1 MATLLP
7 SLSSDEEDNS
17 KSNALEDEGESEDEV
32 DAEFEFGGILGE
44 DGGSTWHGISKGWNY
59 QSALDILEKNDSN
72 LSSTVPRTD
81 VASIIAAKRKNLKNP
96 NGTDAIDQKKVELNS
111 EDESGSEGS
120 ESGEES
126 NDDDKGDNDDEGN
139 EERSSSDDEDDE
151 VDDAEA
157 DMEEDALK
165 MRSGLGKEGE
175 DVEGDDQD
183 EAAKAAAYFETKDE
197 DNGNQ
202 IEVFS
207 QLPLSRPLLRGVAA
221 MGFVKPTAIQASVI
235 PVALGGRDVCAS
247 AVTGSGKTAAFLLPI
262 LERIFQRKVGGTK
275 ALILTPTR
283 ELAAQCVGMM
293 STIAQFTKIR
303 ACLIVGGAKNVNA
316 QAAELRTRPDVV
328 VATPGRLLDHVTN
341 SSGVTLDDIE
351 FLILDEAD
359 RLLDLGFQEEVHEI
373 IKACPTERQ
382 TMLFSATMTT
392 KVDDLI
398 KLSLK
403 RPVRVKV
410 SNRQNV
416 SGTDVEVAER
426 LEQEFVRIRA
436 GNEGINREGMLLALL
451 TRTFS
456 SRTIVFFDTKIK
468 AHRLMILCGL
478 CGIKC
483 SELHGNLTQTQ
494 RLQALEDFRN
504 GDVDILLATDLA
516 ARGLDIDRVESV
528 LNFEMPNQVETYVH
542 RIGRTARAGRGGKAC
557 TLIGEGRRH
566 LMKDVIKDA
575 EEKMKQSK
583 SSASNKLQSGVI
595 RSRTVPPGVVA
606 HFVEKIKSLESHV
619 DEVLQ
624 AEAVAKMDR
633 VVEMELMKAQNL
645 LEHGEEIRSR
655 PQREWFASNKE
666 KQSSKE
672 AAKEKALLIAEKVGT
687 GTHRMTRK
695 KRRARETKEEFLRF
709 QDQERQDAEETGR
722 TAKRVVTDQA
732 IKVTARAHKKEI
744 TEKKAERNTQS
755 INDEDMAFKQKK
767 QKTEK
772 KKKLKGAFADDAMG
786 DSSLF
791 DDEKIL
797 HAKKSKNG
805 DVDERAGSSFAFR
818 GFDPS
823 MADKKKPKIK
833 SVKSF
838 KSKAKYKRRK

>member
-1 MATLLP
+1 MALIF
-7 SLSSDEEDNS
+7 NH
-17 KSNALEDEGESEDEV
+17 KQ
-32 DAEFEFGGILGE
+32 GE
-44 DGGSTWHGISKGWNY
+44 DGGSTWQGPSKGWNY
-59 QSALDILEKNDSN
+59 QSALDILEKNDSK
-72 LSSTVPRTD
+72 LSSSVPRTD
-81 VASIIAAKRKNLKNP
+81 VASIIAAKRKNMKNP
-96 NGTDAIDQKKVELNS
+96 VKTEEQDTNKTKREKIHSNGSDS
-111 EDESGSEGS
+111 ET
-120 ESGEES
+120 ES
-126 NDDDKGDNDDEGN
+126 NDDEN
-139 EERSSSDDEDDE
+139 EEKSSMEDEEESSEEEADSVQ
-151 VDDAEA
+151 VDDADA
-157 DMEEDALK
+157 DMEQDALK
-165 MRSGLGKEGE
+165 MRSGQEEEENTEGR
-175 DVEGDDQD
+175 DDDRD
-183 EAAKAAAYFETKDE
+183 ETAKAAAYFETN
-197 DNGNQ
+197 DNDAPDQ

-221 MGFVKPTAIQASVI
+221 MGFVKPTAIQSSVI
-235 PVALGGRDVCAS
+235 PIALGGRDVCAS

-275 ALILTPTR
+275 ALILAPTR
-283 ELAAQCVGMM
+283 ELAAQCIAMM

-316 QAAELRTRPDVV
+316 QAAELRTRPDII

-341 SSGVTLDDIE
+341 SNGVTLDDVE

-373 IKACPTERQ
+373 IKACPSERQ

-392 KVDDLI
+392 KIDDLI

-403 RPVRVKV
+403 RPVRIKAT
-410 SNRQNV
+410 NRQKN
-416 SGTDVEVAER
+416 SGTEVEVAER
-426 LEQEFVRIRA
+426 LEQEFVRVRA

-451 TRTFS
+451 TRTFV

-483 SELHGNLTQTQ
+483 AELHGNLTQTQ
-494 RLQALEDFRN
+494 RLQALEDFRK
-504 GDVDILLATDLA
+504 GDVDVLLATDLA
-516 ARGLDIDRVESV
+516 ARGLDIDRVEYV
-528 LNFEMPNQVETYVH
+528 MNFEMPNQVETYVH

-575 EEKMKQSK
+575 EQKMKQSQNNG
-583 SSASNKLQSGVI
+583 SNKLQSGVI

-606 HFVEKIKSLESHV
+606 HFVEKIRSLETHV

-633 VVEMELMKAQNL
+633 LAEMELMKAHNL
-645 LEHGEEIRSR
+645 LEYGEEIKSR
-655 PQREWFASNKE
+655 PQREWFASNKD

-672 AAKEKALLIAEKVGT
+672 AAKEKAKLIAEKVGT

-695 KRRARETKEEFLRF
+695 KRRARETKEDQLRF
-709 QDQERQDAEETGR
+709 QDEERQDAEESGR
-722 TAKRVVTDQA
+722 TAKSVVTDKA
-732 IKVTARAHKKEI
+732 IKVTARAQKKEI
-744 TEKKAERNTQS
+744 IVKSIERNAQS
-755 INDEDMAFKQKK
+755 IHDEDVAIKQKK
-767 QKTEK
+767 QKIEK
-772 KKKLKGAFADDAMG
+772 KKKRKGAFADDAMG

-791 DDEKIL
+791 EDEKVM
-797 HAKKSKNG
+797 HAKKAKSSEKE
-805 DVDERAGSSFAFR
+805 ERASSSYAFR
-818 GFDPS
+818 GFDPEK
-823 MADKKKPKIK
+823 ADKKKPKIK

-838 KSKAKYKRRK
+838 KSKSKYNRR